1 MSNSVTPWS
10 VAYQAPLSST
20 ILWILLKFMS
30 TELVMLFNHLFLC
43 HPLLLL
49 PSVFLSIRIFSNE
62 PVLCIRWPKYLSF
75 SNCLS
80 NEYSRLVSS
89 RIDWFGLLQSKSLS
103 RVFSSTTILK
113 HQCFSA
119 RLSYATTLISI

>member
-113 HQCFSA
+113 HQCFGA